1 MYATSG
7 KRRLDGVYLS
17 GMDLVVSAGTHFIA
31 SLETIGRRLR
41 LGQVVVEE
49 E

>member
-1 MYATSG
+1 MYRTPG

-17 GMDLVVSAGTHFIA
+17 GMDLVVSAGTQFIA
-31 SLETIGRRLR
+31 SLETVGWRLR
-41 LGQVVVEE
+41 LGQVVEE